1 MQLTTTN
8 KCADDI
14 YNILIDINGHNAWTL
29 NMDYF
34 TMLYEDRNFWSVR
47 SPKNLSSKTFKS
59 YVEFAMYEVPWGLGW
74 DKDII
79 KAHCKIPTYIW
90 QEYEEQLIPVS
101 KPGGINKYN
110 HDSDISQSSIERGT
124 SRQYIIQRL
133 KRDAPDIAIKV
144 INRELSAKEGM
155 EIAGLKDKTVVV
167 KCKAEDFLIKA
178 INNLEINQLEKL
190 NYELQL
196 FINNY
201 LNERK

>member
-8 KCADDI
+8 KSADDI

-90 QEYEEQLIPVS
+90 KEYEEQINPS
-101 KPGGINKYN
+101 KNVGRDWNN
-110 HDSDISQSSIERGT
+110 NVSIETLKINGGSNRDYT
-124 SRQYIIQRL
+124 IQRL
-133 KRDAPDIAIKV
+133 KRDAPDIAVKV
-144 INRELSAKEGM
+144 INREISAKQGM
-155 EIAGLKDKTVVV
+155 EIAGLKDRTVVV

>member
-1 MQLTTTN
+1 MQLTTTDKTAN
-8 KCADDI
+8 DI

-34 TMLYEDRNFWSVR
+34 TMLYEDRTFWSVR
-47 SPKNLSSKTFKS
+47 SPKNLSSKSFKS

-90 QEYEEQLIPVS
+90 KEYEEQLYPS
-101 KPGGINKYN
+101 KNVGRDWNSN
-110 HDSDISQSSIERGT
+110 NVDISTLNIEGGT
-124 SRQYIIQRL
+124 SRQYQIQRL

-144 INRELSAKEGM
+144 INRELSAQQGM
-155 EIAGLKDKTVVV
+155 EIAGLKDRTVVV

>member
-1 MQLTTTN
+1 MQLTTTD
-8 KCADDI
+8 KTADDI

-34 TMLYEDRNFWSVR
+34 TMLYEDRTFWSIR

-90 QEYEEQLIPVS
+90 QEYEEQLFPSS
-101 KPGGINKYN
+101 KHGINQHNGGGY
-110 HDSDISQSSIERGT
+110 ISPPQIDKGT
-124 SRQYIIQRL
+124 SRQYQIQRL
-133 KRDAPDIAIKV
+133 KRDAPDIATKV
-144 INRELSAKEGM
+144 INREISAKQGM
-155 EIAGLKDKTVVV
+155 EIAGLKDRTVVV
-167 KCKAEDFLIKA
+167 KCKAEDFLVKA

>member
-1 MQLTTTN
+1 MQLTTTD
-8 KCADDI
+8 KTADDI

-34 TMLYEDRNFWSVR
+34 TMLYEDRTFWSVR

-90 QEYEEQLIPVS
+90 KEYEEQSDPL
-101 KPGGINKYN
+101 KPYGGDKVNFEGSN
-110 HDSDISQSSIERGT
+110 LSSNIDRG
-124 SRQYIIQRL
+124 RQYQIQRL
-133 KRDAPDIAIKV
+133 KRDAPDVAIKV
-144 INRELSAKEGM
+144 INREISAKQGM
-155 EIAGLKDKTVVV
+155 EIAGLKDRTVVV

-190 NYELQL
+190 NYELRL

>member
-1 MQLTTTN
+1 MQLTTTD
-8 KCADDI
+8 KTADDI

-34 TMLYEDRNFWSVR
+34 TMLYEDRTFWSVR

-90 QEYEEQLIPVS
+90 KEYEDQLNPL
-101 KPGGINKYN
+101 KTYGGDKVNFEV
-110 HDSDISQSSIERGT
+110 DISTSNIEGGT
-124 SRQYIIQRL
+124 SRQYQIQRL

-144 INRELSAKEGM
+144 INRELSAKQGM

-167 KCKAEDFLIKA
+167 KCKAEGFFNKSY
-178 INNLEINQLEKL
+178 Q
-190 NYELQL
+190 
-196 FINNY
+196 
-201 LNERK
+201 

>member
-1 MQLTTTN
+1 MQLTTTD
-8 KCADDI
+8 KTADDI

-34 TMLYEDRNFWSVR
+34 TMLYEDRTFWSVR
-47 SPKNLSSKTFKS
+47 SPKNLSSKTFNC
-59 YVEFAMYEVPWGLGW
+59 YVEFARYEVPWGLGW
-74 DKDII
+74 DIDVI
-79 KAHCKIPTYIW
+79 KACCKRNFMIW
-90 QEYEEQLIPVS
+90 KEYEEELNPLKTNGSRRYV
-101 KPGGINKYN
+101 NEF
-110 HDSDISQSSIERGT
+110 DISNSNKGGT
-124 SRQYIIQRL
+124 SKEYQIQRL
-133 KRDAPDIAIKV
+133 KRDAPDVAIKV
-144 INRELSAKEGM
+144 INREISAKQGM
-155 EIAGLKDKTVVV
+155 EIAGLKDRTVVV

>member
-1 MQLTTTN
+1 MQLTTTD
-8 KCADDI
+8 KTADDI

-34 TMLYEDRNFWSVR
+34 TMLYEDRTFWSVR

-90 QEYEEQLIPVS
+90 KEYEDQLNPL
-101 KPGGINKYN
+101 KTYGGDKVNFEV
-110 HDSDISQSSIERGT
+110 DISTSNIEGGT
-124 SRQYIIQRL
+124 SRQYQIQRL

-144 INRELSAKEGM
+144 INRELSAKQGM

>member
-1 MQLTTTN
+1 MQLTTTDKTAN
-8 KCADDI
+8 DI

-47 SPKNLSSKTFKS
+47 SPKNLSPKTFKS

-90 QEYEEQLIPVS
+90 KEYEEQLYPS
-101 KPGGINKYN
+101 FKHGINQHNGGGY
-110 HDSDISQSSIERGT
+110 ISPPQIDKGT
-124 SRQYIIQRL
+124 SRQYQIQRL

-144 INRELSAKEGM
+144 INRELSAKQGM